1 MAYPGIKE
9 SRAAE
14 LKEAIGQKDWGTI
27 VDPFYGAGGL
37 SKAFFAGH
45 TADRHIAGE
54 SFEPLRSLYQNVPN
68 LTQLADRFLGDMHEI
83 GESALW
89 AHLKQ
94 ALRSE
99 SPRYGT
105 SEAFVILNNLS
116 HGNGMR
122 HNKKGQQNLPIGPS
136 KLKALIKRRSFI
148 DPIVF
153 RPNGCAITWQK
164 TIGQAGGQDAIALL
178 DPPYLLADSVYPNE
192 DPLACGVPPVTKAM
206 CLGYGA
212 IVAYNS
218 NSLELDFWFAKT
230 AADHGYSVTMN
241 VTEWATKYSAKS
253 SKKAST
259 EAMWIFKKEVE
270 L

>member
-9 SRAAE
+9 GRAGE
-14 LKEAIGQKDWGTI
+14 LKDAIGRKDWVAI

-45 TADRHIAGE
+45 AADRHIAGE

-68 LTQLADRFLGDMHEI
+68 LTQLADRFLGDIHEI

-89 AHLKQ
+89 AHMKQ

-136 KLKALIKRRSFI
+136 KLSALIKRRSFI
-148 DPIVF
+148 DPIAL
-153 RPNGCAITWQK
+153 RPKYCTVTWQRAL
-164 TIGQAGGQDAIALL
+164 GQSARLTHEVA
-178 DPPYLLADSVYPNE
+178 
-192 DPLACGVPPVTKAM
+192 GVPVR
-206 CLGYGA
+206 
-212 IVAYNS
+212 
-218 NSLELDFWFAKT
+218 
-230 AADHGYSVTMN
+230 
-241 VTEWATKYSAKS
+241 
-253 SKKAST
+253 
-259 EAMWIFKKEVE
+259 
-270 L
+270 